1 MTNSTSIS
9 ISKTVIKGIQE
20 KKGKD
25 IVKIDLRGQV
35 NRVCDYFIICHADS
49 GTHVKSVYES
59 VEESVKDTC
68 GEKPWKREGLEN
80 QQWILLDYSDVVVHI
95 FQKPTRDFYQL
106 EALWGDAKVEQIE
119 EESRQA

>member
-1 MTNSTSIS
+1 MTHSIS
-9 ISKTVIKGIQE
+9 ISNTVIKGIQE

-25 IVKIDLRGQV
+25 IVKIDLRGQT

-59 VEESVKDTC
+59 VEEKVKEGF

-106 EALWGDAKVEQIE
+106 EDLWSDANIEQIDQE
-119 EESRQA
+119 ISQA